1 MTALVGVDR
10 RTLVGRL
17 EYLRDHALRVG
28 ESGRADLEF
37 ARLLRAHLERALDA
51 AQVQAL
57 EVEMLRGEAADR
69 ERSRDGLQSA
79 RRDLQNL
86 VDVIEGLDAGV
97 LSKSWLIE
105 RLADSVGRI
114 DVSLNPIAKK
124 VTDA

>member
-1 MTALVGVDR
+1 VTALAGVDR
-10 RTLVGRL
+10 RTLAGRL
-17 EYLRDHALRVG
+17 EYLRDHALQVG

-86 VDVIEGLDAGV
+86 VDVIERLDAGV